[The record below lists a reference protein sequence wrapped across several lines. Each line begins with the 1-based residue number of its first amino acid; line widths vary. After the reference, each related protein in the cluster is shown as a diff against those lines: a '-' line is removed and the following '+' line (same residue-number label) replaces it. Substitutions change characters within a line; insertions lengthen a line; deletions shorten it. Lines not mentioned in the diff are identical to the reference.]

1 MSFELQL
8 VVLTVVGFLAGAINA
23 VAGGGSFLSLP
34 ALVWVG
40 LPENVANGS
49 NRIGILLG
57 SFSSCLEF
65 YRKGLL
71 RRADLTW
78 SAVPASLGAL
88 LGAYLASQIPNDVF
102 RQVLVGLMIGVSL
115 YTLWDSERGKKQLSE
130 EAAIP
135 LGLAGGAFFLVGVYA
150 GFVQAGTGFFA
161 LAVTTR
167 AGLNLVRG
175 NAVKVSMN
183 FFLTVAALAVFV
195 HGGLV
200 NWGLGLAHG
209 VGSLGGGLVGARLT
223 ILKGNRWTKRVVT
236 AMIVIFAILL
246 LLK

>member
-8 VVLTVVGFLAGAINA
+8 VVLALVGLVAGAINA

-57 SFSSCLEF
+57 NCSSCLEF

-71 RRADLTW
+71 RRADLAW
-78 SAVPASLGAL
+78 SALPASVGAL
-88 LGAYLASQIPNDVF
+88 LGAYLARQIPNDVF

-135 LGLAGGAFFLVGVYA
+135 LGLAGGAFFLVGIYA

-183 FFLTVAALAVFV
+183 LFLTIVALAVFIQ
-195 HGGLV
+195 GGLV

-209 VGSLGGGLVGARLT
+209 VGSLVGGMLGAKLT

-236 AMIVIFAILL
+236 AMIVIFAVLL